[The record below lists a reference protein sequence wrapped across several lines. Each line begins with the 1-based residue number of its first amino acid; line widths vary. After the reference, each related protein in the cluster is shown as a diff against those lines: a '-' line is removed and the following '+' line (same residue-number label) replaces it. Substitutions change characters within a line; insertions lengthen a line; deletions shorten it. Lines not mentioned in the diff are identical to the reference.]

1 MAQPFGVGD
10 VVGGRYRIT
19 HHVVTSADQDI
30 VFQATDEVLDRD
42 ISILLASR
50 ANAKQVA
57 TSAKELATGERDSA
71 VQVMDLGLAEDRTY
85 LISNQVDP
93 NLLLDLVVP
102 DAAPYVEPFFTDS
115 LGQEIFGQSRV
126 MEPETYEDD
135 LEYYARLHDGLNE
148 DTGTEQPE
156 EDGKPR
162 RRRPAF
168 LDKVSD
174 SLNKRLGTDRDAD
187 RIRPASPGQQAE
199 GPAAAASGVGAGVG
213 AGAGGALGAL
223 TLQSDME
230 LVEVSPAADGQES
243 FEAAT
248 DPSEPF
254 SSRADAAGAAAAAG
268 VAAEGAAAAKASQD
282 APEGGTSEEQDGEV
296 VEAMPSVPLD
306 TVAAQATSSGSPAT
320 QPQEAEDELDDGEEV
335 VDDPPEE
342 PVAEY
347 DQRPAPTPA
356 DAAGLSGDRESE
368 ALAGLKSLGS
378 QERDGGRNAL
388 GATED
393 ASSFT
398 GVISAVP
405 PQTRSAFP
413 AASGAEKAAAEEP
426 LTVAAGEAGAGADA
440 GGLGESGAGGAGAGA
455 DFQDEKPTPRRWLG
469 IISLAAIIAVIAVA
483 AFFVLTDG
491 EPDETAQEGSAE
503 DEQSPEAEEPQDG
516 EEGAQQG
523 EEPAEE
529 DTPVPA
535 VAAVTRSVP
544 DSADL
549 GADNDADLSAIHD
562 GDTATTWN
570 PGSYGTA
577 SFGNFASTMY
587 LVMELEESAPV
598 SAVTVTQEGETSG
611 GTFEVLVNDQPNTDG
626 AETVGSGSFEW
637 TETTVELD
645 EGAEGQYVL
654 IAIDELP
661 QHTPPQVAGLPYTL
675 NLAEISVE

>member
-42 ISILLASR
+42 VSILLASR

-71 VQVMDLGLAEDRTY
+71 VQVMDLGLADDRTY

-156 EDGKPR
+156 EEDGKPR

-174 SLNKRLGTDRDAD
+174 SLNRRLGTDRDAD
-187 RIRPASPGQQAE
+187 RIRPASPGQQIA
-199 GPAAAASGVGAGVG
+199 GAAAADAEAG

-230 LVEVSPAADGQES
+230 LVEVSPEADSQES

-248 DPSEPF
+248 DPTAPF
-254 SSRADAAGAAAAAG
+254 SARSGASGGA
-268 VAAEGAAAAKASQD
+268 AAEGAAAGGAAAAEAGQN
-282 APEGGTSEEQDGEV
+282 APEEDTPEEQDGEV

-306 TVAAQATSSGSPAT
+306 TVAAQAASSDSPAT
-320 QPQEAEDELDDGEEV
+320 QPQEAEDDLDDGEEV

-347 DQRPAPTPA
+347 DQRPAPAPA

-368 ALAGLKSLGS
+368 ALAGLKALGS
-378 QERDGGRNAL
+378 QERDGSRRSP
-388 GATED
+388 GATEG

-413 AASGAEKAAAEEP
+413 AASAAENAAAEEP
-426 LTVAAGEAGAGADA
+426 LTVGAADDAGTGAEAGGPGEAGAG
-440 GGLGESGAGGAGAGA
+440 GAGSAGA

-483 AFFVLTDG
+483 AFFVLTGG
-491 EPDETAQEGSAE
+491 EPDETAQEGPAE
-503 DEQSPEAEEPQDG
+503 DEQSPEAEESQDD
-516 EEGAQQG
+516 EEGAQQD
-523 EEPAEE
+523 EEQAEE
-529 DTPVPA
+529 DAPTPT
-535 VAAVTRSVP
+535 VAEVTRSVP
-544 DSADL
+544 DSTGL
-549 GADNDADLSAIHD
+549 GADNDANLSAIHD

-587 LVMELEESAPV
+587 LIMELEESAPV

-611 GTFEVLVNDQPNTDG
+611 GTFEVLINDQPNTDG

>member
-42 ISILLASR
+42 VSILLASR

-71 VQVMDLGLAEDRTY
+71 VQVMDLGLADDRTY

-156 EDGKPR
+156 EEDGKPR

-174 SLNKRLGTDRDAD
+174 SLNRRLGTDRDAD
-187 RIRPASPGQQAE
+187 RIRPASPGQQIA
-199 GPAAAASGVGAGVG
+199 GAAAADAEAG

-230 LVEVSPAADGQES
+230 LVEVSPEADSQES

-248 DPSEPF
+248 DPTAPF
-254 SSRADAAGAAAAAG
+254 SARSGASGGA
-268 VAAEGAAAAKASQD
+268 AAEGAAAAEAGQN
-282 APEGGTSEEQDGEV
+282 APEGGSSEEQDGEV

-306 TVAAQATSSGSPAT
+306 TVAAQAASFDSRPV
-320 QPQEAEDELDDGEEV
+320 QPEEGEDELDDGEEV

-356 DAAGLSGDRESE
+356 PADAAGLSGDRESE
-368 ALAGLKSLGS
+368 ALAGLKALGS
-378 QERDGGRNAL
+378 QERDGSRRSP

-413 AASGAEKAAAEEP
+413 AASTAENAAAEEP
-426 LTVAAGEAGAGADA
+426 LTAGAAGEADAGA
-440 GGLGESGAGGAGAGA
+440 EAGGAGAGGAAGAGDGA

-483 AFFVLTDG
+483 AFFVLTGG
-491 EPDETAQEGSAE
+491 EPDETAQESPAE

-516 EEGAQQG
+516 EEGAQQD

-529 DTPVPA
+529 DAPTPA
-535 VAAVTRSVP
+535 VSEVTRSVP
-544 DSADL
+544 DSAGL
-549 GADNDADLSAIHD
+549 GADNDANLSAIHD

-611 GTFEVLVNDQPNTDG
+611 GSFEVLINDQPNTDG

-645 EGAEGQYVL
+645 GGAEGQYVL